1 MDDISFLGIGWS
13 FPPTFNKNSGS
24 VDMVTKELDIKQS
37 LEIYFNT
44 KIGERIIRPDYGC
57 VIHNRV
63 FDKLDQSVL
72 DVLSF
77 ELTQNIGMIEPRII
91 VEKIEVRKVDV
102 NNGLIEVY
110 IDYKI
115 ITTNV
120 RDNIVFP
127 YYLNEGTH
135 IK

>member
-1 MDDISFLGIGWS
+1 MKLESKISMHNPF
-13 FPPTFNKNSGS
+13 
-24 VDMVTKELDIKQS
+24 TKELDIKQS

-44 KIGERIIRPDYGC
+44 KIGERIMRPEYGC
-57 VIHNRV
+57 VIHNHI

-77 ELTQNIGMIEPRII
+77 ELTQNIGIIEPRII
-91 VEKIEVRKVDV
+91 VENIEVKTIDT
-102 NNGLIEVY
+102 NNGLLEVL
-110 IDYKI
+110 IDYTI
-115 ITTNV
+115 ISTNV

-127 YYLNEGTH
+127 YYINEGTH